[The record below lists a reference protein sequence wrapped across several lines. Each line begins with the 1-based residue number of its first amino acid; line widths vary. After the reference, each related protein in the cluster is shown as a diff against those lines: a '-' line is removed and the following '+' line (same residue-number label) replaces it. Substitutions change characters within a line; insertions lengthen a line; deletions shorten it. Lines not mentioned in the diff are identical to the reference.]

1 MSALPIKTSEK
12 KNPTCFKNIFILR
25 DYTTVTQCLLNKMK
39 QKKLKFI
46 VQLHCD
52 KHNIISMLICK
63 YQLLQMKK
71 WNSLIENNIPKIKQV
86 TEPVFNQN

>member
-1 MSALPIKTSEK
+1 
-12 KNPTCFKNIFILR
+12 
-25 DYTTVTQCLLNKMK
+25 MK

-46 VQLHCD
+46 GQLHCD

-63 YQLLQMKK
+63 HQLLQMKK